1 MDHGDG
7 HPCLHAALDAP
18 RDERDAV
25 ARQLAFLDRAMAA
38 LAALGPGAGDPEPL
52 IAEAA
57 HLVSAMYERGKAS
70 ACSCRVA
77 GWYRGALVDLQ
88 REAVRLLGARR
99 GVERVPI
106 NWTPM

>member
-1 MDHGDG
+1 MDHGAG

-38 LAALGPGAGDPEPL
+38 LAALGPGAGAPEPL

-57 HLVSAMYERGKAS
+57 HLISAMYERGKGS
-70 ACSCRVA
+70 ACSCRIA
-77 GWYRGALVDLQ
+77 PWYRGALVDLQ
-88 REAVRLLGARR
+88 RAAVRLLGERK
-99 GVERVPI
+99 GVERVPVT
-106 NWTPM
+106 WRPM